1 MEWIKMGSTSV
12 LAKHSKGKKEEDV
25 IFGVNSA
32 ANEKAKIV
40 GKENIINA
48 SIGAFL
54 DRDGSLVTFPTIE
67 KIIKELPFEDSA
79 NYAPIAG
86 LPEYA
91 QAAIDF
97 TFEEYKPA
105 NMHIK
110 AISTPGGS
118 GAIHHAVW
126 NYTDRGEKVLT
137 ADWFWGPYRT
147 MATEMARE
155 LVTFRLYDENKK
167 FDSNDFF
174 VKIDELLKEQDNAL
188 AIINSPAHN
197 PTGFSLTYED
207 WQKVVEG
214 GKERTAGKD
223 KNFILF
229 VDIAYIDFAPEESRK
244 FFELFTNLPENF
256 LVIIGFS
263 MSKSYT
269 MYGYR
274 TGAMIAVSSS
284 EDVINEF
291 YDSNQYSC
299 RGTWSNCTRA
309 GQLALIK
316 LWKDKDLKEKLFA
329 ERAEYS
335 QRLANRAKIFLDEA
349 AEVGLETCPYDSGF
363 FITVP
368 VANSAEIAAKLN
380 EDNLFLVPLKKGL
393 RIAICAIPSSRITG
407 MATLIKKAVDAVN
420 K

>member
-1 MEWIKMGSTSV
+1 MGITSV

-32 ANEKAKIV
+32 ANEKAKNV

-86 LPEYA
+86 LPEYT

-97 TFEEYKPA
+97 TFEEYKPKD
-105 NMHIK
+105 MHIK

-118 GAIHHAVW
+118 GAIHHAIW
-126 NYTDRGEKVLT
+126 NYTDRKDKVLT
-137 ADWFWGPYRT
+137 ADWFWGPYKT
-147 MATEMARE
+147 MATEMDRE
-155 LVTFRLYDENKK
+155 LVTYRLYDDNRT
-167 FDSNDFF
+167 FDSTDFF
-174 VKIDELLKEQDNAL
+174 AKVDDLMKEQDNVL
-188 AIINSPAHN
+188 TIINSPAHN
-197 PTGFSLTYED
+197 PTGFSLTYQD
-207 WQKVVEG
+207 WEKVVEG
-214 GKERTAGKD
+214 GKKRTEGTD

-229 VDIAYIDFAPEESRK
+229 VDIAYIDFAPEGSRK

-284 EDVINEF
+284 EEVITEF

-316 LWKDKDLKEKLFA
+316 LWKDKELKKQLFA

-335 QRLANRAKIFLDEA
+335 ERLAKRAKIFLDEA
-349 AEVGLETCPYDSGF
+349 AGVNLETCPYDSGF

-368 VANSAEIAAKLN
+368 VANSADVAAKLN
-380 EDNLFLVPLKKGL
+380 EDNLFLVPLKRGL
-393 RIAICAIPSSRITG
+393 RIAICAIPSSRIKG
-407 MATLIKKAVDAVN
+407 MATLIKKAIENVN

>member
-1 MEWIKMGSTSV
+1 
-12 LAKHSKGKKEEDV
+12 
-25 IFGVNSA
+25 
-32 ANEKAKIV
+32 
-40 GKENIINA
+40 
-48 SIGAFL
+48 
-54 DRDGSLVTFPTIE
+54 
-67 KIIKELPFEDSA
+67 
-79 NYAPIAG
+79 
-86 LPEYA
+86 
-91 QAAIDF
+91 
-97 TFEEYKPA
+97 
-105 NMHIK
+105 
-110 AISTPGGS
+110 
-118 GAIHHAVW
+118 
-126 NYTDRGEKVLT
+126 
-137 ADWFWGPYRT
+137 
-147 MATEMARE
+147 
-155 LVTFRLYDENKK
+155 
-167 FDSNDFF
+167 
-174 VKIDELLKEQDNAL
+174 
-188 AIINSPAHN
+188 
-197 PTGFSLTYED
+197 
-207 WQKVVEG
+207 
-214 GKERTAGKD
+214 
-223 KNFILF
+223 
-229 VDIAYIDFAPEESRK
+229 
-244 FFELFTNLPENF
+244 
-256 LVIIGFS
+256 
-263 MSKSYT
+263 